1 MVVSCDR
8 PPRYKKMSLL
18 WRQAVSVLVDSSS
31 FIMSWMV
38 GEWWGATSL
47 AENTLSRCPYR
58 PSSGR
63 TRSFH
68 RGLGPSSELLLSEDN
83 QHCFKQALN
92 SEEKGATDC
101 SLVGEI
107 SVGSQPEQPAI
118 EMRQVSSASGH
129 MAQPNMF
136 GMINGI
142 PPCSSPSSSF
152 CSVCLQPRLSQPWTD
167 ALQTS

>member
-1 MVVSCDR
+1 MVVSCI

-47 AENTLSRCPYR
+47 TENTLSRCPYK

-92 SEEKGATDC
+92 CGFATRAACRRDVTGLFCFWSHGSE
-101 SLVGEI
+101 
-107 SVGSQPEQPAI
+107 
-118 EMRQVSSASGH
+118 
-129 MAQPNMF
+129 NMF
-136 GMINGI
+136 AMINEI

-152 CSVCLQPRLSQPWTD
+152 CSVSLQPRVSQPWTD